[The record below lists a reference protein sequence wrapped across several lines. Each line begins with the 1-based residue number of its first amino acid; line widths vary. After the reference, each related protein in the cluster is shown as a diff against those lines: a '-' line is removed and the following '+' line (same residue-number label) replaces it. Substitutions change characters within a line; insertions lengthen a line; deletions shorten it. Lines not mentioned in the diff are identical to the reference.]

1 MDEEKLIHMQIQ
13 DEVIAESSGS
23 EEEDSA
29 VVFFR
34 QPDPNH
40 IQIQVGDNMLLSLKL
55 TDELKK
61 KKSTE

>member
-23 EEEDSA
+23 EGEDS

-34 QPDPNH
+34 QPYPNQ

-61 KKSTE
+61 KSTE